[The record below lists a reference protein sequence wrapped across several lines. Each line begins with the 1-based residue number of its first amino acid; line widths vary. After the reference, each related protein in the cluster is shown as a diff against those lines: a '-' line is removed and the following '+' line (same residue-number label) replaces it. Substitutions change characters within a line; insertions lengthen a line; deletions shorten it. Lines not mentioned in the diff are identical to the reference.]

1 MASICSAVGLGVK
14 QETTAISTSRNTSS
28 QISKMSQLV
37 CQNQLVYSQYQPFM
51 TSLPVLVKIFVSR
64 RTIPMMN
71 PTIMPTSPAFGVIRF
86 EKIPNANTATM
97 AGARSDWMPW
107 R

>member
-37 CQNQLVYSQYQPFM
+37 CQNQLVLF
-51 TSLPVLVKIFVSR
+51 PV
-64 RTIPMMN
+64 
-71 PTIMPTSPAFGVIRF
+71 PAVHDVFTGIGKDIRQ
-86 EKIPNANTATM
+86 
-97 AGARSDWMPW
+97 
-107 R
+107 